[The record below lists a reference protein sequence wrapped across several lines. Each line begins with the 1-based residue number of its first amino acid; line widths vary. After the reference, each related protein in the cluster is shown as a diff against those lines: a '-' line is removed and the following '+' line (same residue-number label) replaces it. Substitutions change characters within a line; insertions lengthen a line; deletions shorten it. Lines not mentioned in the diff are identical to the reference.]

1 MGGFMVKIDPVVS
14 DQKYPQLQIFVFCIY
29 GMR

>member
-1 MGGFMVKIDPVVS
+1 MGGVIVKIDPVVS

-29 GMR
+29 VIR